1 MTTAGRWVS
10 IQLYYDFH
18 FHSCLSPCGDEAM
31 TPATIA
37 GMCKLSGL
45 DVAALTD
52 HNTCGNCPAFCEA
65 AEAYGLLAIP
75 GMELCTLEEVHV
87 VCLLPDLERAMAF
100 QAEVYRRMDGRA
112 NDPAIFGR
120 QLLMDAD
127 DHVVGEEERLLS
139 GATTIGVYEAAGLVE
154 SFGGV
159 AYPAHIDRNSFS
171 LLSNL
176 GLWDPSMGFPLAELS
191 RRCPPDFTRAR
202 RDLRGVGTVSGTDAH
217 YIHQIGQAEQSM
229 EVPARSRAAGLAWLR
244 RGGR

>member
-1 MTTAGRWVS
+1 
-10 IQLYYDFH
+10 
-18 FHSCLSPCGDEAM
+18 M

-65 AEAYGLLAIP
+65 AEAYGLLALP

-87 VCLLPDLERAMAF
+87 VCLFP
-100 QAEVYRRMDGRA
+100 AEVYRRMEGRT
-112 NDPAIFGR
+112 NDPTIFGR
-120 QLLMDAD
+120 QLLMDVD
-127 DHVVGEEERLLS
+127 DNVMGEEPALLA

-159 AYPAHIDRNSFS
+159 AYPAHIDRDSFS

-176 GLWDPSMGFPLAELS
+176 GLWDPAMGFPLAEIS
-191 RRCPPDFTRAR
+191 RRCPPDFIRAR
-202 RDLRGVGTVSGTDAH
+202 RDLRGVGTVTGTDAH
-217 YIHQIGQAEQSM
+217 YLHQIVQAEQFM
-229 EVPARSRAAGLAWLR
+229 EVPARSKEAVLAWLR

>member
-1 MTTAGRWVS
+1 
-10 IQLYYDFH
+10 
-18 FHSCLSPCGDEAM
+18 M

-37 GMCKLSGL
+37 GMCRLSGL

-87 VCLLPDLERAMAF
+87 VCLLPDLDRAMAF
-100 QAEVYRRMDGRA
+100 QAEVYRRMEGRT

-120 QLLMDAD
+120 QLLMDVD
-127 DHVVGEEERLLS
+127 DNVVGEEPALLS
-139 GATTIGVYEAAGLVE
+139 GATTIGVYEAAGLAE

-159 AYPAHIDRNSFS
+159 AYPAHIDRDSCS

-176 GLWDPSMGFPLAELS
+176 GLWDPAMGFPLAEVS
-191 RRCPPDFTRAR
+191 RRCPPDFARTR
-202 RDLRGVGTVSGTDAH
+202 RDLRGVGTVTGTDAH
-217 YIHQIGQAEQSM
+217 YLHQIVQAEQFM
-229 EVPARSRAAGLAWLR
+229 EVPARSKEAVLAWLR

>member
-1 MTTAGRWVS
+1 MR
-10 IQLYYDFH
+10 LYFDFH

-75 GMELCTLEEVHV
+75 GMELCTREEVHV
-87 VCLLPDLERAMAF
+87 VCLLPNLDRAMAF
-100 QAEVYRRMDGRA
+100 QEEVYRRMEGRT

-120 QLLMDAD
+120 QLLMDVD
-127 DHVVGEEERLLS
+127 DNVVGEEPALLA
-139 GATTIGVYEAAGLVE
+139 GAADIGVYEAAALTE

-159 AYPAHIDRNSFS
+159 AYPAHIDRDSFS
-171 LLSNL
+171 LLANL
-176 GLWDPSMGFPLAELS
+176 GLWDPAMGFPLAEVS
-191 RRCPPDFTRAR
+191 RRCPPDFARAR
-202 RDLRGVGTVSGTDAH
+202 RDLRGVETITGTDAH
-217 YIHQIGQAEQSM
+217 YLHQIVQAEQFM
-229 EVPARSRAAGLAWLR
+229 EVPARSRAAVLAWLR

>member
-1 MTTAGRWVS
+1 
-10 IQLYYDFH
+10 
-18 FHSCLSPCGDEAM
+18 M

-37 GMCKLSGL
+37 GMCRLSGL

-87 VCLLPDLERAMAF
+87 VCLLPDLDRAMAF
-100 QAEVYRRMDGRA
+100 QAEVYRRMEGRT

-120 QLLMDAD
+120 QLLMDVD
-127 DHVVGEEERLLS
+127 DNVVGEEPALLA
-139 GATTIGVYEAAGLVE
+139 GAASIGVYEAAALAE

-159 AYPAHIDRNSFS
+159 AYPAHIDRDSFS

-176 GLWDPSMGFPLAELS
+176 GLWDPAMGFPLAEVS
-191 RRCPPDFTRAR
+191 RRCPPDFARTR
-202 RDLRGVGTVSGTDAH
+202 RDLRGGGNGHRHRRPLPPPDRP
-217 YIHQIGQAEQSM
+217 G
-229 EVPARSRAAGLAWLR
+229 PAVHGGARPVQGGGAGLAAPGRQIGLA
-244 RGGR
+244 GGRGLFAPAKSLFYLRK

>member
-1 MTTAGRWVS
+1 
-10 IQLYYDFH
+10 
-18 FHSCLSPCGDEAM
+18 M

-37 GMCKLSGL
+37 GMCRLSGL

-87 VCLLPDLERAMAF
+87 VCLLPDLDRAMAF
-100 QAEVYRRMDGRA
+100 QAEVYRRMEGRT

-120 QLLMDAD
+120 QLLMDVD
-127 DHVVGEEERLLS
+127 DNVVGEEPALLS

-159 AYPAHIDRNSFS
+159 AYPAHIDRDSFS

-176 GLWDPSMGFPLAELS
+176 GLWDPAMGFPLAEVS
-191 RRCPPDFTRAR
+191 RRCPPDFTAGR
-202 RDLRGVGTVSGTDAH
+202 RDLRGVETITGTDAH
-217 YIHQIGQAEQSM
+217 YLHQIVQAGQAM
-229 EVPARSRAAGLAWLR
+229 EAPARSREAVLAWLR